1 MTGGRRRLGRGLEA
15 LLGPSSVEAA
25 RAEGSLT
32 QLDVASIRPNPFQP
46 RHAFDEKQLEELASS
61 MGTSGLLQPIVVRRA
76 ADSGYE
82 LIAGERR
89 WRAAQR
95 LGWGRIDAVVR
106 VADDQAVLTFA
117 LVENLQ
123 RDALSPIDEARGYER
138 LIKEFALS
146 QSDVGGVVGR
156 SRAAVANA
164 LRLLNLP
171 DEVQT
176 MVHNGALSSGHARAL
191 LGLDTSG
198 ITAIAEAVVD
208 RRLSVRE
215 VESLV
220 RNRTK
225 RSRRKKGDG
234 GRDPDVRRVEET
246 LRRRLQTDV
255 TVSPRGKDS
264 GRIGINFYSHDDLA
278 RIMEIVLGEP
288 YNG

>member
-1 MTGGRRRLGRGLEA
+1 MTGGSRRLGRGLEA
-15 LLGPSSVEAA
+15 LLGPSTVDAA
-25 RAEGSLT
+25 RADGSLT
-32 QLDVASIRPNPFQP
+32 ELEVGSIRPNPFQP

-61 MGTSGLLQPIVVRRA
+61 MATSGLLQPVVVRRA
-76 ADSGYE
+76 ADRGYE

-95 LGWGRIDAVVR
+95 LEWDRIGAVVR
-106 VADDQAVLTFA
+106 EADDQAVLTFA

-123 RDALSPIDEARGYER
+123 RDALSPIDEARGYET
-138 LIKEFALS
+138 LVKEFALS
-146 QSDVGGVVGR
+146 HGDVGGVVGR

-176 MVHNGALSSGHARAL
+176 MVQSGALSSGHARAL
-191 LGLDTSG
+191 LGLDASAMN
-198 ITAIAEAVVD
+198 AIAEAVVE
-208 RRLSVRE
+208 RGLSVRD

-225 RSRRKKGDG
+225 RSRRKKPDG
-234 GRDPDVRRVEET
+234 ARDPQVRRVEET

-264 GRIGINFYSHDDLA
+264 GKIGINFYSHDDLA

-288 YNG
+288 YDG

>member
-32 QLDVASIRPNPFQP
+32 ELDVASIRPNPFQP
-46 RHAFDEKQLEELASS
+46 RHVFNEKHLEELASS

-76 ADSGYE
+76 SDSGYE

-106 VADDQAVLTFA
+106 EADDQAVLTFA

-123 RDALSPIDEARGYER
+123 RDALSPIDEARGYET
-138 LIKEFALS
+138 LVKEFALS
-146 QSDVGGVVGR
+146 HSDVGGVVGR

-171 DEVQT
+171 DDVQT
-176 MVHNGALSSGHARAL
+176 MVHSGALSSGHARAL
-191 LGLDTSG
+191 LGLDASG

-225 RSRRKKGDG
+225 RFRRRKGDG
-234 GRDPDVRRVEET
+234 ARDPHVRRVEET

-255 TVSPRGKDS
+255 TVSTRGKDS
-264 GRIGINFYSHDDLA
+264 GKIGINFYSHDDLA

-288 YNG
+288 YDG

>member
-46 RHAFDEKQLEELASS
+46 RHVFDETQLEELASS

-138 LIKEFALS
+138 LVKEFALS
-146 QSDVGGVVGR
+146 QSDVGGLVGR

-171 DEVQT
+171 NDVQT
-176 MVHNGALSSGHARAL
+176 MVHSGALSSGHARAL
-191 LGLDTSG
+191 LGLDASG
-198 ITAIAEAVVD
+198 MTAIAEAVVE

-225 RSRRKKGDG
+225 RSRRKKGEG
-234 GRDPDVRRVEET
+234 VRDPHVRRVEET

-264 GRIGINFYSHDDLA
+264 GKIGINFYSHDDLA

-288 YNG
+288 YDG